1 MNRITADNFFSIIP
15 EWVLYAPISANA
27 VRLYATLQRYADKD
41 TGACHPSR
49 RTLAAKCHTTTKTV
63 DRALKELVDIGAVVM
78 HQRRNANGDLTSNHY
93 TVITASG
100 VGTKT
105 TLPSDKNNPTGRDK
119 NDPQT
124 IVSMN
129 HSQER
134 SAAQTLAD
142 QWWSDYKSRTGGRTP
157 TGKGAWHSLL
167 AVIDGALKA
176 GWSDDMVALGLSR
189 CVSVP
194 SAAMLDRVLVG
205 LPAPV
210 RSVEPVVALK
220 HDRECEAC
228 GGIGFITFIDENGN
242 RSAYKCDA

>member
-41 TGACHPSR
+41 TGTCHPSR
-49 RTLAAKCHTTTKTV
+49 RTLAMRCQTTTKTI
-63 DRALKELVDIGAVVM
+63 DRALKELVDAGAVVM
-78 HQRRNANGDLTSNHY
+78 QQRRNPNGDLTSNIY
-93 TVITASG
+93 TVITANR
-100 VGTKT
+100 VGTNSH
-105 TLPSDKNNPTGRDK
+105 LPSDKNAPTGRDK

-129 HSQER
+129 QSQEP
-134 SAAQTLAD
+134 SAARSLAD
-142 QWWSDYKSRTGGRTP
+142 QWWADYKLRTGGKTP
-157 TGKGAWHSLL
+157 TGKRAWHALL

-176 GWSDDMVALGLSR
+176 GWSADMVGRALTQ

-194 SAAMLDRVLVG
+194 SAAMLDRLLVA
-205 LPAPV
+205 LPAPAQP
-210 RSVEPVVALK
+210 VEQVIAIR
-220 HDRECEAC
+220 HDRDCEAC
-228 GGIGFITFIDENGN
+228 AGIGFITFIDENGN